1 MELIKTGKLS
11 RYNKQKKTIGK
22 AITIDD
28 FTKNNHI
35 ELPEIQKLAYEQIG
49 IEFIPAVVKGETR
62 AEARRRVRSIFAHV
76 NLTAVKLSK
85 GQLALLNEDNGF
97 AIVARKIA
105 LYHPILK
112 EKDGRNPRINWDSAT
127 VAAKSTVL
135 TTLQALQEMSERYL
149 KPRYPYWKPS
159 DRGLIPMRPEE
170 EELEEGVK
178 EFRQANLQLW

>member
-1 MELIKTGKLS
+1 MAVFALDGQHRLMGIQGLMELIKTGKLS

-28 FTKNNHI
+28 LIKINHI

-85 GQLALLNEDNGF
+85 GQ
-97 AIVARKIA
+97 IA
-105 LYHPILK
+105 
-112 EKDGRNPRINWDSAT
+112 
-127 VAAKSTVL
+127 
-135 TTLQALQEMSERYL
+135 
-149 KPRYPYWKPS
+149 
-159 DRGLIPMRPEE
+159 
-170 EELEEGVK
+170 
-178 EFRQANLQLW
+178 